1 MTDNLYHK
9 IAKQA
14 YNRFK
19 DVKPKGKAFENAHFE
34 FWIGTYVTAKTIGHP
49 EMEHLAR
56 CIHLIIATR
65 GWSEVARI
73 AKTEGWDNA

>member
-19 DVKPKGKAFENAHFE
+19 DVKPKGKAFEERHFE
-34 FWIGTYVTAKTIGHP
+34 FWVGAYIALLETGHN
-49 EMEHLAR
+49 EAEHVGGF
-56 CIHLIIATR
+56 IHLIIATC
-65 GWSEVARI
+65 GWKEVERI